1 MKSDYPQ
8 RRSRLRR
15 GVASGAALVFAALL
29 ASASASSPSATNSA
43 EPLPAA
49 PQAPPWAAE
58 ASTQIGS
65 RDLEF
70 HDGNVRLKGTL
81 YFPVGRRPTATV
93 VVLHAAAFPT
103 RDMPLYAHLRTA
115 LPSLGVAVFVY
126 DRRDSGQSDRAP
138 GGYDFDLLT
147 QDGVAAADMLRRLP
161 EIDGRHVGYW
171 GLSQGGWLALLCA
184 SHDPRASFAVSV
196 SAPITTPDVQ
206 MNFAVA
212 NILRVNGYSQADIDR
227 ALAARQAVDGYLR
240 GQVTREAAQED
251 LDRAKQ
257 APWFKLAYLSERL
270 GDPATSDWL
279 KQMRLQPLTT
289 LSGLKAPT
297 LMLYGANDPWVPVAA
312 SVETLRAHA
321 AEYPNVEL
329 HVIPQADHTMM
340 VGVDPKLQMDSH
352 SIPSAAPDS
361 PAYFMTLAAW
371 LTGKG
376 LASAAPR

>member
-1 MKSDYPQ
+1 
-8 RRSRLRR
+8 
-15 GVASGAALVFAALL
+15 
-29 ASASASSPSATNSA
+29 
-43 EPLPAA
+43 
-49 PQAPPWAAE
+49 
-58 ASTQIGS
+58 
-65 RDLEF
+65 
-70 HDGNVRLKGTL
+70 
-81 YFPVGRRPTATV
+81 
-93 VVLHAAAFPT
+93 
-103 RDMPLYAHLRTA
+103 MPLYAHLRTA
-115 LPSLGVAVFVY
+115 LPRLGVAVFVY
-126 DRRDSGQSDRAP
+126 DRRDSGQSDRVP

-161 EIDGRHVGYW
+161 EIDGRTVGYW

-212 NILRVNGYSQADIDR
+212 NILRVNGYSQADIDQ

-240 GQVTREAAQED
+240 GQVTREAAQEN

-257 APWFKLAYLSERL
+257 APWFKLAYLSESL

-289 LSGLKAPT
+289 LSGLKAST
-297 LMLYGANDPWVPVAA
+297 LMLYGTNDPWVPVAA

-321 AEYPNVEL
+321 AEFPNVEL

-340 VGVDPKLQMDSH
+340 VGVDPKLQMDIH
-352 SIPSAAPDS
+352 FIPSAAPDS

-371 LTGKG
+371 LTSKG
-376 LASAAPR
+376 LASATPR